1 MGSMFSPGGTEKA
14 GDIKFHAANA
24 IPPGWLKANGA
35 AVSRTAYAAL
45 FAAIGTTYGAGDGA
59 ATFNLPDLRGEFL
72 RGFDD
77 GRGVDSGRVFG
88 SAQAGQMPSHSH
100 IERGYQNNANNG
112 LSGVVNIS
120 GTTGGALNEGPLE
133 TGAAG
138 GAENGS
144 ETRPRNVAMMACIK
158 Y

>member
-77 GRGVDSGRVFG
+77 GRGVDSGRVIG
-88 SAQAGQMPSHSH
+88 SAQTHAYASHTHDVTSYTT
-100 IERGYQNNANNG
+100 ETGGSYAALTAAATNAP
-112 LSGVVNIS
+112 
-120 GTTGGALNEGPLE
+120 GTTATSA
-133 TGAAG
+133 TG
-138 GAENGS
+138 S
-144 ETRPRNVAMMACIK
+144 TETRPRNVAMLACIK